1 MCRCTRQ
8 RIAYLAAV
16 LLGCTGIWL
25 CGELVREDAGI
36 WPERGDGLLTRLC
49 RTVTPA
55 GASCAGSAG
64 GGPALSVP
72 VPRYSAAQ
80 GLALGRMRVPLAF
93 AGLGYFVCA
102 TVWLVVVGLPRADDG
117 WWRAVPRFAASLA
130 CVLSVLLLVKMVR
143 SPASACGSCIIA
155 HSINFLLGA
164 AVLAMTPRPHA
175 TPSHGAPDSASGR
188 VRLAGLAVAVGALAV
203 GGLWWHRHEQLALAR
218 TIHNLAPYRDVVV
231 SLRSDG
237 EHLRREHYLS
247 EQVAIPPRDA
257 AEASARIVVFTD
269 YNCSACRCNE
279 RRMQALLGKALAAG
293 LTVDYRPVPRC
304 RACADGQSP
313 GPHAAGCA
321 AAYAAEAARQ
331 LGGPSGIARMHA
343 ELFAVRGPWTDE
355 RLTAIARTIGLD
367 AAAFQRALHG
377 EAVRSTVEAD
387 AAAATSAAVDAVPA
401 VFLDGRRVGPL
412 SVDNPL
418 FWKAVAAAN
427 ACPDEDRFAESDAV
441 GP

>member
-16 LLGCTGIWL
+16 LLGCAGIWL
-25 CGELVREDAGI
+25 CGELVRQDAGI

-55 GASCAGSAG
+55 NASCAGSAG

-93 AGLGYFVCA
+93 VGLGYFVCA
-102 TVWLVVVGLPRADDG
+102 TVWLVVVGLPRVDDG
-117 WWRAVPRFAASLA
+117 WWRAVPGLAASLA
-130 CVLSVLLLVKMVR
+130 CVLSVLLLVKMAR
-143 SPASACGSCIIA
+143 SATSICGTCIIA
-155 HSINFLLGA
+155 HTINFLLGS
-164 AVLAMTPRPHA
+164 AVLAMTPRRQA
-175 TPSHGAPDSASGR
+175 TPSGAAPGSASGR
-188 VRLAGLAVAVGALAV
+188 VRLAGVAVAVGMLAV

-218 TIHNLAPYRDVVV
+218 TIHSLTPYRDVVV
-231 SLRSDG
+231 NLRSDG
-237 EHLRREHYLS
+237 EHLRREHYLG
-247 EQVAIPPRDA
+247 EPVAISPRDA

-269 YNCSACRCNE
+269 YNCSACRCSE
-279 RRMQALLGKALAAG
+279 RRMQTVLGKALAAG

-304 RACADGQSP
+304 RACAAGKP
-313 GPHAAGCA
+313 AGPHAAGCA

-331 LGGPSGIARMHA
+331 LGGPFGFSHMHA
-343 ELFAVRGPWTDE
+343 ELFAERGPWTDE
-355 RLTAIARTIGLD
+355 RLTAIARKIGLD
-367 AAAFQRALHG
+367 AAEFQQALHS
-377 EAVRSTVEAD
+377 ETVRSTVEAD
-387 AAAATSAAVDAVPA
+387 QAAATAAAVDAVPA

-412 SVDNPL
+412 SADNPL

-427 ACPDEDRFAESDAV
+427 TCPDEDRFAESNAV
-441 GP
+441 GR